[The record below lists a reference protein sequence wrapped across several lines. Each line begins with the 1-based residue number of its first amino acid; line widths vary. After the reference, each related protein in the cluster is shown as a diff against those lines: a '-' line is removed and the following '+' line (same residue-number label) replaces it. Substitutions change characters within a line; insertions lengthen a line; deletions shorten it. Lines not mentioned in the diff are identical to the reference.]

1 MNVRG
6 RISGGEEDDISMR
19 EKLSGIY
26 MSASGGGGETHHMYA
41 ITSATTKV
49 DRDDAPRPFFFLL
62 VGGETVY
69 TDDVARVLRTLRP
82 SKQSKSKCG

>member
-49 DRDDAPRPFFFLL
+49 DRDHASRPFLG

-69 TDDVARVLRTLRP
+69 TDDVGKGVAHAPALET
-82 SKQSKSKCG
+82 